1 MIIDLNKTYKTRDG
15 RPVRIYCVDG
25 GGNYPVHGAYEQN
38 DRWFM
43 ETWTSKGF
51 YGDSDEEHQLDLI
64 GVGPWDNLQ
73 VDDKVILKKKITGT
87 NYHYHFAGINEMG
100 EPMVF
105 GDYTS
110 SWTTSGI
117 RLTIDLTEYDLIIP

>member
-51 YGDSDEEHQLDLI
+51 YSDSNGEHRLDLI
-64 GVGPWDNLQ
+64 GAGPWDNLQ
-73 VDDKVILKKKITGT
+73 VDDKVILKIKDTESFNK
-87 NYHYHFAGINEMG
+87 YHFAGLNEKG
-100 EPMVF
+100 FPTFYV
-105 GDYTS
+105 GGRT
-110 SWTTSGI
+110 SWTAHSTFA
-117 RLTIDLTEYDLIIP
+117 IDVEIEELIIP